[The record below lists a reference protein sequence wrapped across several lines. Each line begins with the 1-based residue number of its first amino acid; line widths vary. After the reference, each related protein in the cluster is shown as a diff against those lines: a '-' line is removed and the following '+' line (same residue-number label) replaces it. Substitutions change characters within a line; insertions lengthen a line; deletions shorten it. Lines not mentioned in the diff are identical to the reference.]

1 MLIKS
6 CDQILATMENM
17 LSVFQMDL
25 GKISSEIQTLQDKS
39 FSMNIKLKNRTVSYL
54 FLWCVM
60 MHRSSAIAYKNNL
73 LLIYFKIYNKV
84 KKT

>member
-1 MLIKS
+1 MPMKS

-39 FSMNIKLKNRTVSYL
+39 ISMNIKLKNRTVSYS
-54 FLWCVM
+54 V
-60 MHRSSAIAYKNNL
+60 
-73 LLIYFKIYNKV
+73 
-84 KKT
+84 